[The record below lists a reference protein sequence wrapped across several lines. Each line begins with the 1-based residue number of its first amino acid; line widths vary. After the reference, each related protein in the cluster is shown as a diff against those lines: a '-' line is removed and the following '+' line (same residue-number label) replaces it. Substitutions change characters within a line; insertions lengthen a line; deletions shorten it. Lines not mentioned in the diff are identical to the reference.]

1 MKQPPETIY
10 MFGSHFINM
19 QYIVIT
25 ILALLYFSLLI
36 IEQKWPLRKH
46 VRPLLSRTIVNFS
59 LTILVY
65 VFTTL
70 LISPVSEFTIN
81 LTQTHKFGL
90 LSLLPFNNL
99 LLFVSGFLLMDL
111 TFYYWHRLNHK
122 IPLLWRFH
130 NVHHADPD
138 LDVTTSM
145 RFHCVEI
152 AYSSGFRFIQLGL
165 IGINPITFF
174 CYEFVFQV
182 CTFFH
187 HSNVRLPI
195 HFEQIINKIMVT
207 PRMHGIHHSNYRD
220 ETNGNYSVVFSF
232 WDRLHQT
239 IKLNIP
245 QQAITI
251 GVPAYLKLEDN
262 KIMNLLL
269 MPFKAQRRY
278 WQINDEKRFSR
289 TLGQFDDVGHLSE

>member
-1 MKQPPETIY
+1 MLGNNNFT
-10 MFGSHFINM
+10 HM
-19 QYIVIT
+19 QYIAGI
-25 ILALLYFSLLI
+25 ILFFFYCSLLI
-36 IEQKWPLRKH
+36 IEHKWPLRKH
-46 VRPLLSRTIVNFS
+46 RRPLLSRMIVNLS
-59 LTILVY
+59 LTILV
-65 VFTTL
+65 FAIASL
-70 LISPVSEFTIN
+70 LISPVSKLTIN

-90 LSLLPFNNL
+90 LSLLPFNHL

-111 TFYYWHRLNHK
+111 TFYYWHRLNHE

-145 RFHCVEI
+145 RFHCIEI
-152 AYSSGFRFIQLGL
+152 AYSSMFRLIQLGL
-165 IGINPITFF
+165 IGVNPITFF

-195 HFEQIINKIMVT
+195 RFERIINKIIVT
-207 PRMHGIHHSNYRD
+207 PRMHGIHHSDYQN
-220 ETNGNYSVVFSF
+220 ETNRNYSVVFSF

-239 IKLNIP
+239 LKLNIP

-251 GVPAYLKLEDN
+251 GVAGYLKPADN
-262 KIMNLLL
+262 TLMNLLL

-278 WQINDEKRFSR
+278 WKINHEKHLGR
-289 TLGQFDDVGHLSE
+289 TLGQLDDVSHLSE